1 MVCASLYLRTVH
13 PSSSVWKVSRPRE
26 GPRSSPQD
34 SFLAMSYHLPP
45 PVMLHRYF
53 WVRGGGERGGRG
65 DGGGGEI
72 IFFLPM
78 CTFIQLSLLTQS
90 LSLSL
95 SSPPP
100 PNFNLAFLPLP
111 PFSPPPPFST
121 VVHVSLLLLPP
132 LFGYEERGLHC
143 LDYPSWENSSLL
155 IFFPPFPPLLP
166 RGKLRFPKKKKRK
179 KIRAE
184 GGKQKRRGK
193 WD

>member
-1 MVCASLYLRTVH
+1 MPLCIYVQYIPPPQCGKYLARGRDPDRVLKTVFWPCPIIFLRQWCCIDTSGWEEEENEEDEETEGGGKSFFFFPCAH
-13 PSSSVWKVSRPRE
+13 SSSFLYSLSR
-26 GPRSSPQD
+26 
-34 SFLAMSYHLPP
+34 
-45 PVMLHRYF
+45 
-53 WVRGGGERGGRG
+53 
-65 DGGGGEI
+65 
-72 IFFLPM
+72 
-78 CTFIQLSLLTQS
+78 
-90 LSLSL
+90 SLSL